1 MTIFLS
7 LLIGYLLGSIS
18 PAFILGKILKGIDI
32 REHGT
37 KNAGTTNVKRTLGIG
52 PATIT
57 AIYDLGKGLLA
68 MWIASLLGASPIII
82 YAAGFAAVF
91 GHIFPFYLKFRGGQ
105 GSATALAILFYNL
118 SILLRQ
124 NLMPISDILALAVL
138 VLGILYITQQ
148 GEMIGFVALPGFAYF
163 MFKNYP
169 VNIITITS
177 AIVLALLFT
186 NVVREIIRQK
196 LYTLKPAFHKKVK
209 LWRLV
214 SRPLA
219 IVFPL
224 LLYYTDK
231 KVTLL
236 VLGPILLISIIA
248 DLIRLLNK
256 KANLFFLITKPGIY
270 KEKEARRFSSIT
282 LFLMASFLIILIFP
296 TPIAVL
302 ATVFL
307 IFGDM
312 FSKFFGIQYGRT
324 NFFGKTLE
332 GSVAYF
338 VVCFCAGFFLL
349 DYFPN
354 LSLFMILAGSIV
366 AAIIEVL
373 PLGVDDNL
381 STGVISAAAMFF
393 IQQIS

>member
-196 LYTLKPAFHKKVK
+196 LYTLKPAFHKK
-209 LWRLV
+209 
-214 SRPLA
+214 
-219 IVFPL
+219 
-224 LLYYTDK
+224 
-231 KVTLL
+231 
-236 VLGPILLISIIA
+236 
-248 DLIRLLNK
+248 
-256 KANLFFLITKPGIY
+256 ANLFFLITKPGIY